1 MCQKN
6 TKYNWAGDIIIRDTV
21 IPDKRCVIGYPITLI
36 PTDIRQWIT
45 EERNEEMKTALNT
58 IPYLPTLIDKLEG
71 SFDKRALLIWNYVIT
86 NCTYVYDK
94 EAQGLSDF
102 WQFPE
107 ETLKIGNGDC
117 EDSSYLLAS
126 LLLAS
131 GISPFCIRVCL
142 GTVYQKGQELGGHAF
157 PVYLDEAG
165 KWRLLESTLDDPEP
179 KLPLADPLTMA
190 GLNFQYIPE
199 FCLNQYH
206 LWQVVPSEISLTEQL
221 KKKKVDMR
229 R

>member
-6 TKYNWAGDIIIRDTV
+6 TKYNWSGDIIVRDTV
-21 IPDKRCVIGYPITLI
+21 IDDKRSVLGYTDILI
-36 PTDIRQWIT
+36 PTDIRRWVRSERS
-45 EERNEEMKTALNT
+45 EEIRRALDSIEN
-58 IPYLPTLIDKLEG
+58 LPSLIDKTSG

-86 NCTYVYDK
+86 HTTYVYDK
-94 EAQGLSDF
+94 EAQGMLDF

-107 ETLKIGNGDC
+107 ESLRIGKTDC
-117 EDSSYLLAS
+117 EDSSYLLVS

-131 GISPFCIRVCL
+131 GISPFCVRVCI
-142 GTVYQKGQELGGHAF
+142 GTVYQKGKELGGHAF

-165 KWRLLESTLDDPEP
+165 KWRLLESTLDIPQE
-179 KLPLADPLTMA
+179 KMPLADPLTMA
-190 GLNFQYIPE
+190 GLNFQYVPE

-206 LWQVVPSEISLTEQL
+206 LWQIKPSEISLAEQL
-221 KKKKVDMR
+221 KKKKMNMR